1 MPFTTA
7 KTRIQKPRVDSV
19 SRYVRRNPEK
29 IAPDGVGISPEIET
43 HSHDARF
50 VVHPLCGIE
59 PIDVTQKVIEAIA
72 HELWKSRGGNDLL
85 NWLEAERLF
94 NQTMRNGS
102 VESSAVSPST
112 ARRSAL
118 RHQILRGRLHS
129 QGYVVDNE
137 GNTASSLAHSQ
148 RS

>member
-7 KTRIQKPRVDSV
+7 KTRIQNPHVDSV
-19 SRYVRRNPEK
+19 SRYVRRNPEE
-29 IAPDGVGISPEIET
+29 IERDRVGISPEIEA
-43 HSHDARF
+43 HSQDARF

-94 NQTMRNGS
+94 NQAMRNES
-102 VESSAVSPST
+102 VENSAVSRST

-118 RHQILRGRLHS
+118 RHQNLRGRS
-129 QGYVVDNE
+129 AIAGYVVDNE
-137 GNTASSLAHSQ
+137 GNNASSLAHSQ